1 MIRWTFE
8 PGHTAAGFCLRH
20 IKNVVLV
27 YGGFVDGS
35 GWEGVYRILRADG
48 INVRRPR

>member
-27 YGGFVDGS
+27 CGGFVDGS
-35 GWEGVYRILRADG
+35 GREGVYRTLRADG
-48 INVRRPR
+48 FNVRRPR